1 MTILSP
7 KLPQELGAAM
17 RYALTLEAP
26 VAIRYPRGGS
36 SIDPKYINLDEWKCL
51 KTLKQGNNIAIL
63 SSGRSIITA
72 LEISQL
78 LEEEGINAAVIE
90 AACLFPLD
98 EKGLDQIA
106 QDYDYLFTL
115 EDGILEGGFG
125 ESVFAYLMTHN
136 KKIKG
141 KAFGYETG
149 MISHGEVSEVLK
161 REGLDAVSLKTKIL
175 KHIEES
181 E

>member
-7 KLPQELGAAM
+7 KLPEELGAAM

-36 SIDPKYINLDEWKCL
+36 SIDPAYINLDEWKCL

-63 SSGRSIITA
+63 SSGRSMMTA

-78 LEEEGINAAVIE
+78 LEEEGIEAAVIE

-98 EKGLDQIA
+98 EQGLDQVA
-106 QDYDYLFTL
+106 KDYDYLFTL
-115 EDGILEGGFG
+115 EDGILKGGFG

-136 KKIKG
+136 KTIKG